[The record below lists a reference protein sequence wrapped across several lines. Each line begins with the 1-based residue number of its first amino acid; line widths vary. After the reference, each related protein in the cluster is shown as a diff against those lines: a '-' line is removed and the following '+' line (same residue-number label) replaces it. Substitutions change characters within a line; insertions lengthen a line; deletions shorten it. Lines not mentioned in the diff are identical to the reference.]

1 MDRTNGTA
9 DAPPDPPG
17 GGAGPW
23 PSVADFAVPAVT
35 AAAQLGL
42 SPLLVRTHETTP
54 TMAGWKWAVLTVC
67 ALAACAALIWR
78 RRAPVPVLVA
88 TVLIGSAG
96 LLLIGRTDT
105 LVGGV
110 ADAIALYSLAVH
122 RGRRAAV
129 TGGLLVWAAA
139 FLAYLPAREDLA
151 DVFLSEVFDFFF
163 YLVIIALGQLRR
175 QHKARRRELAAQLAA
190 AERERRAAAEAERER
205 LARDLHDVA
214 GHHLSAVVVHS
225 GAAARV
231 GDPDLSR
238 QALSAAA
245 DTGRDVLTALTRL
258 VDVVGPEGD
267 DGGLDALLPPLC
279 QGLTRLGVPVS
290 LAFEGRARRVRPQVV
305 TAAYR
310 IVQESLTNAMRY
322 APGAAVAVEVC
333 YASGAVRVSV
343 VNRVPAEDAPVPS
356 LGGGRGITGMRER
369 AEALR
374 GTLTAGPA
382 PDGGWEVAA
391 VLPTAPAGAR
401 RGMGWQE
408 VVDGVVVAVCAVL
421 PSLLAFVPADS
432 VLKDWSLGGAVL
444 LSLALAA
451 RVAPLWW
458 RRRAPYRVL
467 AVLVVVDCA
476 AALAAG
482 PAMPELISLL
492 VLGCPAGMFAVY
504 AVACYSPR
512 GTATWPAPLLAA
524 VPWGVEFTVLLLTEP
539 QRDGSGVRGIILFGM
554 GAGLAFGTL
563 LLLPFWAWGR
573 TVARGRRRWEASALE
588 TMAARTGAAVMA
600 ERHRVAIGLRGTVL
614 EHTARLVR
622 TAEAGLDGEAG
633 NADTALTEVAEHAR
647 AALVDMRALLDAM
660 RDR

>member
-1 MDRTNGTA
+1 MDRTKETEPPA
-9 DAPPDPPG
+9 DAPG
-17 GGAGPW
+17 GDAGRW
-23 PSVADFAVPAVT
+23 PNVADFAVPAVT
-35 AAAQLGL
+35 ATAQLVFTPLMVRLDGA
-42 SPLLVRTHETTP
+42 SPA
-54 TMAGWKWAVLTVC
+54 MSGWKWAVLTVC
-67 ALAACAALIWR
+67 VLASCTVLIWR
-78 RRAPVPVLVA
+78 RRAPLPVLLA
-88 TVLIGSAG
+88 TVLIGSTG
-96 LLLIGRTDT
+96 LLLIDRSDT
-105 LVGGV
+105 LVAGV

-122 RGRRAAV
+122 RGRRPAV
-129 TGGLLVWAAA
+129 LGGLLAWAAA
-139 FLAYLPAREDLA
+139 FAAYLPSREGPA
-151 DVFLSEVFDFFF
+151 DVFMSEVFDFFF

-258 VDVVGPEGD
+258 VDVVGPDSDG
-267 DGGLDALLPPLC
+267 GGLDALLPPLC

-322 APGAAVAVEVC
+322 APGAAVSVEVC
-333 YASGAVRVSV
+333 YVSGAVRVSV
-343 VNRVPAEDAPVPS
+343 VNRPPGDDAPVPS

-374 GTLTAGPA
+374 GTLTAGPE
-382 PDGGWEVAA
+382 PDGGWAVTA

-408 VVDGVVVAVCAVL
+408 VIDGVVVAFCALL
-421 PSLLAFVPADS
+421 PSLMAFAPADS
-432 VLKDWSLGGAVL
+432 VLKGWTLGGAALVVL
-444 LSLALAA
+444 GMTA
-451 RVAPLWW
+451 RAVPLWW

-467 AVLVVVDCA
+467 ALLVVADCVTA
-476 AALAAG
+476 AAAG
-482 PAMPELISLL
+482 PTSPPLVVLL
-492 VLGCPAGMFAVY
+492 VIGCPAGMFAVY

-512 GTATWPAPLLAA
+512 GVPTWPAPFLAA
-524 VPWGVEFTVLLLTEP
+524 IPWGAEFAVLLMFDPE
-539 QRDGSGVRGIILFGM
+539 QDGTGGRGVFVYGM
-554 GAGLAFGTL
+554 GTGLALGTL
-563 LLLPFWAWGR
+563 LLLPFWAWGK
-573 TVARGRRRWEASALE
+573 TVARRRLRWEASALE

-622 TAEAGLDGEAG
+622 TAEAGLDGDAKD
-633 NADTALTEVAEHAR
+633 ADTALTEVAEQAR
-647 AALVDMRALLDAM
+647 AALMDMRALLDAM